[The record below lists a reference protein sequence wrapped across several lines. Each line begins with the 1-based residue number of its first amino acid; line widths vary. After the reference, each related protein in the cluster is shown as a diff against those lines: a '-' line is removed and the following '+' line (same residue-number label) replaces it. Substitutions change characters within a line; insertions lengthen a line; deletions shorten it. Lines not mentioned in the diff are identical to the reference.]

1 MIRTEN
7 LVYRYTDDKKVID
20 DVSID
25 IRPGEF
31 ISIVGHNGS
40 GKSTFAKH
48 LNALLKPSEGTVWVD
63 GNNTADGENE
73 LSIRQYTGMVFQ
85 NPDNQIVSNVVEED
99 VAFGPENI
107 GIPTA
112 DIWKRVE
119 SALAAVG
126 MTVHKNESPNQLSG
140 GQKQRVAIAGVLA
153 MKPNC
158 IVLDESTSMLDP
170 KGRKE
175 IIEVVTKL
183 NKEEHISIIL
193 ITHNME
199 ETVHSDKIYVMSEG
213 KIVMKGT
220 PKQIFGQV
228 AELRKY
234 KLEPPVMTYIADMLR
249 KKGMDIP
256 LGVLTM
262 DELVSALQKEFKG
275 GAADV
280 N

>member
-7 LVYRYTDDKKVID
+7 LVYRYTGTNKVID
-20 DVSID
+20 GVSID
-25 IRPGEF
+25 VSPGEF

-48 LNALLKPSEGTVWVD
+48 LNALLKPSEGTVWVN
-63 GNNTADGENE
+63 GYNTRDNENV
-73 LSIRQYTGMVFQ
+73 LSVRQYTGMVFQ

-107 GIPTA
+107 GVPTS
-112 DIWKRVE
+112 DIWKSVE
-119 SALAAVG
+119 AALAAVR
-126 MTVHKNESPNQLSG
+126 MTGHRNDSPNQLSG

-153 MKPNC
+153 MRPNC
-158 IVLDESTSMLDP
+158 IVLDEATSMLDP
-170 KGRKE
+170 KGRRE
-175 IIEVVTKL
+175 IIDVITKL

-199 ETVHSDKIYVMSEG
+199 ETIFSDKIYVMNEG
-213 KIVMKGT
+213 KVVMEGT

-228 AELRKY
+228 DELIRY
-234 KLEPPVMTYIADMLR
+234 KLEPPVMAYIADMLR
-249 KKGMDIP
+249 KEGMDIP
-256 LGVLTM
+256 SGILTM
-262 DELVSALQKEFKG
+262 EELVSALKKDFKG

>member
-199 ETVHSDKIYVMSEG
+199 ETIYSDKIYVMSEG

>member
-7 LVYRYTDDKKVID
+7 LVYRYADDNKVID

-25 IRPGEF
+25 IKPGEF
-31 ISIVGHNGS
+31 VSIVGHNGS

-48 LNALLKPSEGTVWVD
+48 LNAILKPSEGTVWVD
-63 GNNTADGENE
+63 GHNTADGKNE

-119 SALAAVG
+119 SALASVR
-126 MTVHKNESPNQLSG
+126 MTKHKNESPNQLSG

-175 IIEVVTKL
+175 IIEVVTRL

-199 ETVHSDKIYVMSEG
+199 ETICSDKIYVMSEG
-213 KIVMKGT
+213 KVVMHGT
-220 PKQIFGQV
+220 PKEIFGQV
-228 AELRKY
+228 EELEKY
-234 KLEPPVMTYIADMLR
+234 KLEPPVMTYIADMLG
-249 KKGMDIP
+249 KNGMDIP
-256 LGVLTM
+256 SGILTM
-262 DELVSALQKEFKG
+262 EELVSALQKEFRG
-275 GAADV
+275 GATDG